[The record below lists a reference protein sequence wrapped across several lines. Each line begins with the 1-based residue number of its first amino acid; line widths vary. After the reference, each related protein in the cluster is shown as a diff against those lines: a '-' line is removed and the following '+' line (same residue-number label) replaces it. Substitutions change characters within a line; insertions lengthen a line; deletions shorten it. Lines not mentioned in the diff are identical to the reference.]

1 VTKHRTYAS
10 NLPVGDA
17 HPYRSGAW
25 RPQTTEHTAR
35 DLPVEGMVPCELN
48 GVYLRNT
55 ENPLFESIGRY
66 HPFDGDGMIHM
77 MSFCDGEVE
86 YRNRFV
92 PTDGLHAEIDAKQAL
107 WAGLAEPPSR
117 SLRDGKCARGRMK
130 DASSTDIVVHGGM
143 ALSSFYQCGD
153 LYQLNPRTLEDLG
166 KASWGGAFP
175 SAGVSAHTK
184 VDERTGELLFFNYQT
199 TAPFLHYG
207 VVSSEHQLVH
217 YVPIELPGA
226 RLPHDMAFTPN
237 YSVLNDCPLFWD
249 AELMTRGVY
258 ATRYHRDMPMRIG
271 IIPRYGTTHEI
282 RWFECRPTFVLH
294 WINAWEEGD
303 EVVVDGYFEDEP
315 SPRVAGDSTI
325 DAKMFRFLDLHSMQS
340 KPYRWRFNMKTG
352 AVNEG
357 YLSDTITEF
366 GMIDQQRAGLPYRYV
381 SSVVPTKCMITFD
394 APIKHDVVPGREES
408 MLFGDGVFGS
418 ETVVVRKPTAVDE
431 DDAWLV
437 TFTSNVPNDVS
448 HCAIYDAK
456 ALGDGPVARVQ
467 LPERISSGT
476 HACWAAA

>member
-1 VTKHRTYAS
+1 M
-10 NLPVGDA
+10 
-17 HPYRSGAW
+17 
-25 RPQTTEHTAR
+25 RPRA
-35 DLPVEGMVPCELN
+35 
-48 GVYLRNT
+48 
-55 ENPLFESIGRY
+55 
-66 HPFDGDGMIHM
+66 
-77 MSFCDGEVE
+77 
-86 YRNRFV
+86 
-92 PTDGLHAEIDAKQAL
+92 
-107 WAGLAEPPSR
+107 
-117 SLRDGKCARGRMK
+117 
-130 DASSTDIVVHGGM
+130 
-143 ALSSFYQCGD
+143 
-153 LYQLNPRTLEDLG
+153 LEDLG
-166 KASWGGAFP
+166 KATWDGAFP

-207 VVSSEHQLVH
+207 VVSKEHQLVH

-237 YSVLNDCPLFWD
+237 YSILNDCPLFWD

-271 IIPRYGTTHEI
+271 IIPRFGQSGEI
-282 RWFECRPTFVLH
+282 RWFDCRSTFVLH
-294 WINAWEEGD
+294 WINAWEDGD
-303 EVVVDGYFEDEP
+303 EVVVDGYFEDDP
-315 SPRVAGDSTI
+315 SPRVASDATI
-325 DAKMFRFLDLHSMQS
+325 EAKMFRFLDLHSMKS
-340 KPYRWRFNMKTG
+340 RAYRWRFNLKTG

-381 SSVVPTKCMITFD
+381 YSVVPTKGMFTFD
-394 APIKHDVVPGREES
+394 GLIKHDVATGREES
-408 MLFGDGVFGS
+408 FLFGDGVFGS
-418 ETVVVRKPTAVDE
+418 ETVVARKPAAVDE

-437 TFTSNVPNDVS
+437 TFTSDVPNDVS

-476 HACWAAA
+476 H